1 MKNYN
6 VVIGSPVDYEE
17 VTADIV
23 INNKYIARV
32 QMENGR
38 DKMVLEFFKET
49 ALQKVGLNDF
59 LGAVAEAKELLLK

>member
-6 VVIGSPVDYEE
+6 VVIGSPIDYEE
-17 VTADIV
+17 LTADIV

-38 DKMVLEFFKET
+38 DKMVLEFFEET
-49 ALQKVGLNDF
+49 ALQKVELKDF
-59 LGAVAEAKELLLK
+59 LDAIAYAKELLLK